1 MVVNEKKGKRRNGSK
16 EMAQSSE
23 FRLRENN
30 ETHFKRGR
38 FKNSVLSLMRLG
50 AILFNSQRI
59 SFQN

>member
-1 MVVNEKKGKRRNGSK
+1 MIVVNEKKGKRRNGSK

-38 FKNSVLSLMRLG
+38 FKNRVLSLTRLG
-50 AILFNSQRI
+50 AILVQFTED
-59 SFQN
+59 